1 MKIIELIIDENEDMA
16 GVDAISIVE
25 SPAIESNFVALGE
38 QKDPYKFAKV
48 DTEKRILMGGILIPN
63 KTIYRRDLNGDEY
76 YIYFSKETIRKA
88 AELYFINAN
97 QSNTTYEHFESVTG
111 CTLIESWFIEDESVD
126 KSKLYNL
133 GLPVGSWCGTM
144 KINNDEI
151 WNDYVKTGRVKG
163 FSIEGY
169 FADKFETKMSRNH
182 IVEEIL
188 AGLDILEIIQN
199 LYGKK

>member
-1 MKIIELIIDENEDMA
+1 MKIVELIIDENEDMA